1 MISINTQLLFG
12 QINTISPKRFSL
24 KSLSVSNDFAFVNKM
39 FYKTGNNVWEGI
51 NAIKKSNNTERK
63 GSSYW

>member
-1 MISINTQLLFG
+1 MFSINTQLLFG
-12 QINTISPKRFSL
+12 QINTISHKRFSL